1 MNITE
6 NFFDNLY
13 QILDDDNDSDQENL
27 CLITGEQLLKDSI
40 KLECSHSFNYI
51 PLFNEVKKQKG
62 NFIPNSKP
70 SNYYES
76 DRLNKYQ
83 FKCPY
88 CRKKYNG
95 LLPPNSDGNGPVL
108 LYVNYPLSK
117 CIFLDKCKYIFA
129 SGLKKNVSCN
139 RGCSGEYCKS
149 HAKIMERRQNKK
161 KNKTSIKKTPC
172 NHVLK
177 RGPRKGQ
184 CCGKN
189 SRPPALFCKAHCTAQ
204 LNTVI
209 TNITTNIP
217 PQAFVTI

>member
-88 CRKKYNG
+88 CRKKY
-95 LLPPNSDGNGPVL
+95 
-108 LYVNYPLSK
+108 K
-117 CIFLDKCKYIFA
+117 
-129 SGLKKNVSCN
+129 
-139 RGCSGEYCKS
+139 
-149 HAKIMERRQNKK
+149 HAGSLWNHKK
-161 KNKTSIKKTPC
+161 KCTGNPNNLESTNLQELVIKLLTDNLYPSKKIQKYVSLDY
-172 NHVLK
+172 N
-177 RGPRKGQ
+177 
-184 CCGKN
+184 
-189 SRPPALFCKAHCTAQ
+189 LFD
-204 LNTVI
+204 
-209 TNITTNIP
+209 
-217 PQAFVTI
+217 